1 MNYLEPG
8 TMQLRRIAT
17 VLLIGSFIGFSTTC
31 GSLSFGGHGFAGA
44 QAGQTSPSAEASLRL
59 PDRTT
64 PRSGH

>member
-1 MNYLEPG
+1 
-8 TMQLRRIAT
+8 MQLRRIAT

-44 QAGQTSPSAEASLRL
+44 QARQPDAVPGAEPSRPP

-64 PRSGH
+64 PRSGR